1 MQPRRATNL
10 TPVIVLQVI
19 AALVGLSILVMVPP
33 HVRVWGDE
41 PIFAGPPTVIG
52 VAVVAL
58 SLVTLIAAAGL
69 WLRRRWAL
77 SLALIVASVFAGVAF
92 IGIVISLSSGF
103 IVFSPYLEAIINGLI
118 IYYLRQPSTRQAVTM

>member
-33 HVRVWGDE
+33 YVGGWGDE
-41 PIFAGPPTVIG
+41 PIFAGPPTAIG

-58 SLVTLIAAAGL
+58 SLITLIAAAGL
-69 WLRRRWAL
+69 WIRRRWAL
-77 SLALIVASVFAGVAF
+77 SLALVAASLFVGVAL
-92 IGIVISLSSGF
+92 IGIVISLSLGF
-103 IVFSPYLEAIINGLI
+103 IVFSPYLEAIINGI
-118 IYYLRQPSTRQAVTM
+118 IVYYLRQPSTRQAVNI